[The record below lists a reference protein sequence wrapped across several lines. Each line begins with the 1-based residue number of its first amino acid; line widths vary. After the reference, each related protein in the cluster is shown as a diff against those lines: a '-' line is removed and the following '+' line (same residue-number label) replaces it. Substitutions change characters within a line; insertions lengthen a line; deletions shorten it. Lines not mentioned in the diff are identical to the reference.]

1 MREEL
6 MNRMIRLYG
15 FENPI
20 TIDFCRLCEEWP
32 NTEAYDNALV
42 HWSSATKK
50 RRSISKRS
58 ELLLFARAPAQVYT
72 KIFILYNFLKNT

>member
-32 NTEAYDNALV
+32 NTEAYDNAL
-42 HWSSATKK
+42 ATLVKCH
-50 RRSISKRS
+50 
-58 ELLLFARAPAQVYT
+58 EEAPQC
-72 KIFILYNFLKNT
+72 FEEE

>member
-15 FENPI
+15 FESPI

-32 NTEAYDNALV
+32 NAEAYDRAL
-42 HWSSATKK
+42 
-50 RRSISKRS
+50 
-58 ELLLFARAPAQVYT
+58 ARLVKGHKEAP
-72 KIFILYNFLKNT
+72 LYFEEG